1 MTICRLGQAADL
13 ACACPLLG
21 KWAVRLPSPLPCPA
35 NPVLLLL
42 RIMGVKTFVSPSE
55 DVFRASAGSM
65 GIEAFVKVRAALH
78 AGTAALLWNSA

>member
-1 MTICRLGQAADL
+1 MHPVVQTLTTDKVDL
-13 ACACPLLG
+13 PHPKTAGGRVQGLAS
-21 KWAVRLPSPLPCPA
+21 V
-35 NPVLLLL
+35 VLCQ
-42 RIMGVKTFVSPSE
+42 IMGVKTFVSPSE